1 MDNPLSQLALDYW
14 YKVVMVV
21 CVIIFMLIGSGHLPE
36 FPTAPTALIS
46 IGGFFIGLGEWIN
59 HPFQT
64 IVIQRDAFTRDILEG
79 HLRRNSQLGICLDVF
94 GVLLVLAGIYKML

>member
-1 MDNPLSQLALDYW
+1 MENPLSKLALDYW

-21 CVIIFMLIGSGHLPE
+21 SIFVFLLTGAGLLPE
-36 FPTAPTALIS
+36 FPTAPTSLIS
-46 IGGFFIGLGEWIN
+46 IGGFFVGIGEWIN

-64 IVIQRDAFTRDILEG
+64 IVIQRDVFTRGVLEG

-94 GVLLVLAGIYKML
+94 GVLLILAGIYKML